1 MSSLAEDSSRRFDFA
16 KALLA
21 RAKGTTDEDDRRSF
35 LEAAVI
41 FAFSCLEGM
50 LTDVFEH
57 FTGDAK
63 NFDIFEQGIMNE
75 KAVKVQRGRPV
86 LAEQRFQSIEDR
98 VQYLFWKFSGEEFD
112 TSKSWWPFFAEAV
125 RLRNGLM
132 HPKESST
139 LETAETERAVAA
151 VLNAINDLIETVFGK
166 PWPKAMKGLVPSTVI

>member
-1 MSSLAEDSSRRFDFA
+1 MASVADDSNRRFDFA

-21 RAKGTTDEDDRRSF
+21 RAKGATDDDDRRSF

-57 FTGDAK
+57 FAGNAT
-63 NFDIFEQGIMNE
+63 NFDIFEQSIMNE

-98 VQYLFWKFSGEEFD
+98 LQYLFWKFSGEEFD
-112 TSKSWWPFFAEAV
+112 TNKSWWPFFAEAV

-132 HPKESST
+132 HPKQSSAI
-139 LETAETERAVAA
+139 ETADAERALTA
-151 VLNAINDLIETVFGK
+151 VLDAVNDLIETVFGK
-166 PWPKAMKGLVPSTVI
+166 PWPKAMKGLVPSSVI